1 MAQSQVMP
9 VQTPVRSAWKVIRW
23 VILVA
28 IVVVVVLI
36 MKKPAP
42 VAEPM
47 PPAVAKQKAEEM
59 QAKLQDLEVAH
70 QRGEASEVRLNA
82 DEVNAGFQQSA
93 VEQATAPDTSAPAQT
108 VPGSGPEAAPEV
120 KTVQIAFVGDHATG
134 QFVTNFHGKDV
145 YLTVSGRI
153 GAQNGYA
160 TFEFTVA
167 KIGDMP
173 VPVSLLNPRLQE
185 KLQEPENHEK
195 LKLPG
200 YVSDLRIE
208 NGQLVMVGK

>member
-1 MAQSQVMP
+1 MP
-9 VQTPVRSAWKVIRW
+9 SQTPVRSAWKIIRW
-23 VILVA
+23 VILA
-28 IVVVVVLI
+28 ALVVFVVLI
-36 MKKPAP
+36 LKRPAP

-47 PPAVAKQKAEEM
+47 APAVAKQKAEEM
-59 QAKLQDLEVAH
+59 QVKLQDLETAH

-93 VEQATAPDTSAPAQT
+93 VEQAKVEGANAAPAQT
-108 VPGSGPEAAPEV
+108 APGSESEAAPEV
-120 KTVQIAFVGDHATG
+120 RTVQIAFAGDHATG

-160 TFEFTVA
+160 TFEFTEA

-195 LKLPG
+195 LKLPS

-208 NGQLVMVGK
+208 NSQLVMVGK